1 MKSAVLVHPF
11 GLPRGRPK
19 VEVVEMDLPV
29 AGPGEMV
36 VAMKACGLCGT
47 DLEKI
52 RGEYTASMPVIGHEA
67 VGTVSALG
75 DEVEGFRVGDRVFPH
90 HHVPCYE
97 CELCKAGSETMC
109 DRYRTSNIVPGG
121 FSESFRVPEWNVRKG
136 GVLKLPE
143 SLSFDVASLIEP
155 LACCV
160 RALRRCKVMPGDSV
174 LVVGAGPVGMSHA
187 LVLEKMGA
195 TVMLSDVSEAR
206 LGFAADAGFATTIN
220 AAKAAVP
227 ERVRAETGG
236 MGADVALVA
245 TGGREAILQGLR
257 SIRKGGRVC
266 LFGVP
271 TKGSV
276 LDYDISELYNSE
288 QQISTSYAATEDD
301 TKEALKILLSNA
313 SDFGRLVTH
322 RYPLAQFAEAL
333 EMAASAK
340 AMKVVVTP

>member
-1 MKSAVLVHPF
+1 MKSVVLAR
-11 GLPRGRPK
+11 GLGGKPK
-19 VEVVEMDLPV
+19 VEVVELGQPT
-29 AGPGEMV
+29 AGSGEIV

-67 VGTVSALG
+67 VGVVSSVG
-75 DEVEGFRVGDRVFPH
+75 ERVEGHNVGDRVFPH

-109 DRYRTSNIVPGG
+109 EKYRTSNIVPGG
-121 FSESFRVPEWNVRKG
+121 FSDYFRVPEWNVSKG
-136 GVLKLPE
+136 GVLRLPDSVPFE
-143 SLSFDVASLIEP
+143 AASLIEP

-187 LVLEKMGA
+187 LVLEQMGA
-195 TVMLSDVSEAR
+195 KVMLSDVSEAR
-206 LGFAADAGFATTIN
+206 LDFAAEAGFATVLN
-220 AAKAAVP
+220 AAKEDVP
-227 ERVRAETGG
+227 SRVTSETGG
-236 MGADVALVA
+236 LGADVAIVA
-245 TGGREAILQGLR
+245 TGSKQAIVQGLR
-257 SIRKGGRVC
+257 SIRKGGKVC

-276 LDYDISELYNSE
+276 LDYDVSELYNSE
-288 QQISTSYAATEDD
+288 QQIITSYAATEDD
-301 TKEALKILLSNA
+301 TKEALRIISSNT

-322 RYPLAQFAEAL
+322 RFPLSRFSEAV
-333 EMAASAK
+333 EVASSARS
-340 AMKVVVTP
+340 MKVVLTP